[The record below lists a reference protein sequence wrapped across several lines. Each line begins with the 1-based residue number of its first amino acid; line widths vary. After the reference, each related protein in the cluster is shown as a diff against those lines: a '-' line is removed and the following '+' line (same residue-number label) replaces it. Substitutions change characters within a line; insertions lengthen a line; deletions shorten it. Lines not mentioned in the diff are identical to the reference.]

1 MKYRRPNNFDP
12 FTDLLFNILL
22 GFTFL
27 FFITILFIN
36 PISKL
41 GNANLKAEYII
52 TVDWQDNLPDD
63 VDIWVQDPNGE
74 IVSYLK
80 KDAGWLHLDR
90 DDQGIINDV
99 VIINNKEVI
108 YPINREVVTLR
119 GIIPGEYIVNLY
131 LYEHKSKEPVEVK
144 IIIEK
149 VNPSLKLVYFND
161 TVLETKDTELTI
173 ARFNLDSKGDFTI
186 GSLQKEILTPYE
198 LKGY

>member
-1 MKYRRPNNFDP
+1 MKFRKPNNFDP

-41 GNANLKAEYII
+41 GNVNLKAEYII

-99 VIINNKEVI
+99 VVINNKEVI

-131 LYEHKSKEPVEVK
+131 LYEHKSKEPVEAK

-149 VNPSLKLVYFND
+149 VNPSLKLVYFNN
-161 TVLETKDTELTI
+161 TVLETKDTEITI
-173 ARFNLDSKGDFTI
+173 ARFNLDAEGDFTI

>member
-1 MKYRRPNNFDP
+1 MKKRYSSFDP

-27 FFITILFIN
+27 FFITMLFIN
-36 PISKL
+36 PITKL
-41 GNANLKAEYII
+41 GNVNMKAEYII
-52 TVDWQDNLPDD
+52 TVDWKDSLPDD
-63 VDIWVQDPNGE
+63 IDLWVKDPNGE

-90 DDQGIINDV
+90 DDRGVINDK
-99 VIINNKEVI
+99 IIIDGKEVI

-119 GIIPGEYIVNLY
+119 GIIPGEYVVNLY
-131 LYEHKSKEPVEVK
+131 LYDHKSNSPVEAK

-149 VNPSLKLVYFND
+149 VNPSLRLVFVGDVILKNED
-161 TVLETKDTELTI
+161 AELTI
-173 ARFNLDSKGDFTI
+173 IKFRLDSEGNFKSI
-186 GSLQKEILTPYE
+186 YAVNEILTPYS